1 MDGRQ
6 GGFSARGKK
15 RPPVQLPLILRH
27 VVTAPHAI
35 PSPPAHQCVFGHRV
49 RASDVPAAADDTA
62 TTELTIDGVIG
73 EHLDVTSRSAN
84 GWVSDPALWNIDYDT
99 TPTVASDVYPGN
111 GSGGGAGV
119 RGHLHVHAEGEGR
132 RELPGFIRSAPA
144 FTPGV

>member
-1 MDGRQ
+1 M
-6 GGFSARGKK
+6 
-15 RPPVQLPLILRH
+15 
-27 VVTAPHAI
+27 
-35 PSPPAHQCVFGHRV
+35 

-119 RGHLHVHAEGEGR
+119 RGAPSRSR
-132 RELPGFIRSAPA
+132 RR
-144 FTPGV
+144 